1 MSKRKPVLLAASVPS
16 KRVTKSVPEP
26 PVKNSEE
33 DESEYSESEEE
44 ESPAPSVTCADKCRD
59 SGALRAEKKGVDA
72 TTSIPSAQEL
82 QRERQEA
89 LDREKKDFT
98 TELIHNFERN
108 ARAGSNSFVVCY
120 DVRYKWQYVC
130 LENLF
135 KSKGYDI
142 TYKNIRDYEED
153 RTFAELRIPNS
164 INAKEPFHV

>member
-1 MSKRKPVLLAASVPS
+1 MSKRKPVLLADSVPS
-16 KRVTKSVPEP
+16 KRVNKSVPAP
-26 PVKNSEE
+26 PVKKSES
-33 DESEYSESEEE
+33 ESEYSSESEEE
-44 ESPAPSVTCADKCRD
+44 ESPAPSVTCANKCRD
-59 SGALRAEKKGVDA
+59 GVTLRVDKKGKD
-72 TTSIPSAQEL
+72 TKTSIPTAQEL

-98 TELIHNFERN
+98 ADLIHNFERN
-108 ARAGSNSFVVCY
+108 AHAGSNSFVVCY

-130 LENLF
+130 LEDLF